1 MSEVIASSA
10 GKRRDFVVVSI
21 VFLPSVL
28 PTIFRDFEIPEPRQ
42 LVTAGIIV
50 FAYGTSAAAGSYGFS
65 RLAGRIPARRLI
77 LAQIATKS
85 RGRTIGLINTA
96 RFAGNALGPI
106 MAAFILSQSN
116 LPILRLVLGAGLA
129 LAAAGNYLGTSAGGK
144 SAEV

>member
-1 MSEVIASSA
+1 
-10 GKRRDFVVVSI
+10 
-21 VFLPSVL
+21 
-28 PTIFRDFEIPEPRQ
+28 
-42 LVTAGIIV
+42 
-50 FAYGTSAAAGSYGFS
+50 
-65 RLAGRIPARRLI
+65 LI

-85 RGRTIGLINTA
+85 WGRTIGLINTA
-96 RFAGNALGPI
+96 RFAGNALGTI